1 VGRRRGVAEDLIVE
15 DIDVAPSAPQ
25 DPPASAGTEPDVAPV
40 PGDGPVPDTVAAPR
54 TSDPFPTFRLGNLRL
69 AAITLAEAV
78 AWILDQSRKERS
90 CVVVTSNVFHLMLA
104 ERDAEFAHVAAS
116 CELNVADGWPL
127 VAASRLLRTPA
138 PERIAGVDLV
148 DSLLCAP
155 VRLRVAILGGAPGV
169 ADLLADRFRHAHDVV
184 FVDPLP
190 MGEWQADEY
199 QVNMRSTIA
208 EARPNLVL
216 IGIGAPRQELLS
228 DSLRGVVCGPIIGC
242 GQTVDVLG
250 GVRPRAPRFLQAVG
264 MEWAFRMAM
273 EPRRLGSRYLVAGAG
288 FVAVVTRELRRNHR
302 PRMRHLDGG

>member
-1 VGRRRGVAEDLIVE
+1 MD
-15 DIDVAPSAPQ
+15 DTDVAPSQ
-25 DPPASAGTEPDVAPV
+25 DPRASAGTEPDAAPV
-40 PGDGPVPDTVAAPR
+40 PGDGLVPDTVAAPR
-54 TSDPFPTFRLGNLRL
+54 NRDPFPTFRLGNLRL
-69 AAITLAEAV
+69 ATITLAEAT
-78 AWILDQSRKERS
+78 AWILEQSHEKRS

-104 ERDAEFAHVAAS
+104 ERDAEFAHVAAT

-169 ADLLADRFRHAHDVV
+169 AGLLADRFRHAHDVV

-199 QVNMRSTIA
+199 QVRMRNTIA

-216 IGIGAPRQELLS
+216 IGIGAPKQELLS
-228 DSLRGVVCGPIIGC
+228 DSLRGVVSGPIIGC

-250 GVRPRAPRFLQAVG
+250 GARPRAPRLLRVLG
-264 MEWAFRMAM
+264 MEWAFRIVM
-273 EPRRLGSRYLVAGAG
+273 EPRRLGGRYLVAGAG
-288 FVAVVTRELRRNHR
+288 FVGVLTRELRRKR
-302 PRMRHLDGG
+302 RLRMRRSDDG